1 MALDNYRPHIYIN
14 DNASNRVVVVDRF
27 KNSIIAAWPITLGK
41 QNVAMALDEQRQR
54 LFVGC
59 RSGQIVVL
67 DSNTGEEL
75 QALPI
80 GGGVDD
86 LFYDAGSRRI
96 YAASNGV
103 VDVFEQTDLNHYTSL
118 GSVPTSA
125 NAHTAKLVPQLNR
138 LFVAVPRDAERHARI
153 LVYQP
158 INASEPK
165 PMPAETKE
173 PVNAPA
179 AETIALQTLSA
190 HPLLRKIGLH
200 AVPPGGHDMV
210 IIANGN
216 ATRIGVPTSQSDF
229 VAVKGGGIYGPRIA
243 DGEFYNMKMPMF
255 DAQGRRIGIL
265 VMEIAGTDAV
275 SEEDAAH
282 KAAAIREEVSKRIP
296 NLGSL
301 FVTTASD

>member
-1 MALDNYRPHIYIN
+1 
-14 DNASNRVVVVDRF
+14 
-27 KNSIIAAWPITLGK
+27 
-41 QNVAMALDEQRQR
+41 MALDEQRQR

-67 DSNTGEEL
+67 DSNTGKEL

-86 LFYDAGSRRI
+86 LAYDAGSRRI
-96 YAASNGV
+96 YATTNGV
-103 VDVFEQTDLNHYTSL
+103 VHVFEQTDLNHYTSL
-118 GSVPTSA
+118 GSVPTGA
-125 NAHTAKLVPQLNR
+125 NGHTAKLVPQLNR
-138 LFVAVPRDAERHARI
+138 LFVAVPRDAEHNARI
-153 LVYQP
+153 LAFQP
-158 INASEPK
+158 INAPEPK
-165 PMPAETKE
+165 PIPVEPKE

-179 AETIALQTLSA
+179 AEKIALEILSA

-200 AVPPGGHDMV
+200 AIPPGGQDMV

-216 ATRIGVPTSQSDF
+216 ATRIGIHTSESDF
-229 VAVKGGGIYGPRIA
+229 VAVKGGGIYGPRIP

-265 VMEIAGTDAV
+265 VMEIACTDAV

-301 FVTTASD
+301 FVSN